1 MVVSNANYAKSVST
15 NSQGQVGNFGE
26 KRYKSTMV
34 IAVTMK
40 YSLNGK
46 QTVDDR

>member
-34 IAVTMK
+34 IAVTRAMK
-40 YSLNGK
+40 YSLN
-46 QTVDDR
+46 DR